1 MRWSSRDE
9 IGRVIL
15 AYNKMLEKLVG
26 EESALRGRTEELTQS
41 VGELRA
47 LGEVVQAVNSSLDM
61 ETVLLTIITRAVQ
74 LSKADAGGTIYEFDQ
89 ATEVFEPRAS
99 GVSDAYVQ
107 MSVHQSRLRLGETAV
122 GLCAANRSPYQ
133 VSTWRRGKTAGC
145 AIRSCA
151 KACARCWQC
160 RCCARN
166 ASSVRWSSG
175 MEAGEFPQTVV
186 TLASRPSRP
195 SRYSIRRTHGCFGR
209 FGKGQQLEAASQHKS
224 HLANMSHELRTPL
237 NAIIGVSEMLLED
250 ARDLKRED
258 RWSRWNGYCAPHGIC
273 SPSSTTYSIFPR
285 SKRAR
290 SSCTWNP
297 SRSRLIEDV
306 VKTIQPL
313 ADKNGNRIAA
323 NCASESG

>member
-89 ATEVFEPRAS
+89 ATEVFEPRANY

-107 MSVHQSRLRLGETAV
+107 ILHQSRLRLGETAV

-133 VSTWRRGKTAGC
+133 VPDVEKGEDSRMRDPLLREG
-145 AIRSCA
+145 
-151 KACARCWQC
+151 
-160 RCCARN
+160 
-166 ASSVRWSSG
+166 VR
-175 MEAGEFPQTVV
+175 AV
-186 TLASRPSRP
+186 LAVPLLREERVIGALV
-195 SRYSIRRTHGCFGR
+195 IRRTR
-209 FGKGQQLEAASQHKS
+209 RAS
-224 HLANMSHELRTPL
+224 
-237 NAIIGVSEMLLED
+237 
-250 ARDLKRED
+250 
-258 RWSRWNGYCAPHGIC
+258 SRKPW
-273 SPSSTTYSIFPR
+273 
-285 SKRAR
+285 
-290 SSCTWNP
+290 
-297 SRSRLIEDV
+297 
-306 VKTIQPL
+306 
-313 ADKNGNRIAA
+313 
-323 NCASESG
+323 

>member
-1 MRWSSRDE
+1 
-9 IGRVIL
+9 
-15 AYNKMLEKLVG
+15 MLEKLVG

-89 ATEVFEPRAS
+89 ATEVFEPRVNY

-107 MSVHQSRLRLGETAV
+107 ILHQSRLRLGETAV

-151 KACARCWQC
+151 KACAVLAVPLLREE
-160 RCCARN
+160 RVIGAL
-166 ASSVRWSSG
+166 VILG

-195 SRYSIRRTHGCFGR
+195 SRYFLAIQNARLFREIQE
-209 FGKGQQLEAASQHKS
+209 KGQQLEAASQHKS
-224 HLANMSHELRTPL
+224 HSPTCRT
-237 NAIIGVSEMLLED
+237 
-250 ARDLKRED
+250 
-258 RWSRWNGYCAPHGIC
+258 
-273 SPSSTTYSIFPR
+273 
-285 SKRAR
+285 
-290 SSCTWNP
+290 
-297 SRSRLIEDV
+297 
-306 VKTIQPL
+306 
-313 ADKNGNRIAA
+313 
-323 NCASESG
+323 NCARR